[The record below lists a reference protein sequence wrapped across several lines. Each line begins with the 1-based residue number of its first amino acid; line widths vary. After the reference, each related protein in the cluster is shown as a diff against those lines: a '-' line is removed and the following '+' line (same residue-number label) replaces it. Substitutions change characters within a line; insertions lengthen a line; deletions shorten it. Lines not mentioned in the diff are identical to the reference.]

1 VKNKRRQQR
10 RCCRQHAYNAY
21 ALLTSHPSSEL
32 EAFAIGVKPIVAGG
46 EFCLQNRKIYIG
58 APQKGN
64 LLASFPRY
72 EWMINILRRF

>member
-21 ALLTSHPSSEL
+21 ALLTSHPSSKL
-32 EAFAIGVKPIVAGG
+32 ESFAIGVKTIVAVG
-46 EFCLQNRKIYIG
+46 EFCLQNRKTYIC
-58 APQKGN
+58 ASQKGN

-72 EWMINILRRF
+72 DLY